1 MRGKEKCKSQKQNI
15 AVAIILGILFGAIFI
30 GIYKNSNTHI
40 KNNSEVENI
49 GVITNMDER
58 LSIDLSEYGKETP
71 EDVFVEFIQAVCDD
85 DPERL
90 MHTLSPYLLNSV
102 LALPVDIENY
112 QDVLDCFIDYELHV
126 WGILS
131 RKYEVWE
138 CKIEKME
145 KCDDEELQN
154 LNDDL
159 QEQLHYSDNNNI
171 DITDAVNIY
180 LGLKLE
186 NEEESSAVQVFKIDE
201 RWYVNLNSL

>member
-15 AVAIILGILFGAIFI
+15 AVVIILGILFGAIFI

-40 KNNSEVENI
+40 QNNSEVENT

-180 LGLKLE
+180 FGIRLE
-186 NEEESSAVQVFKIDE
+186 DEEESSAVQVFKIDE